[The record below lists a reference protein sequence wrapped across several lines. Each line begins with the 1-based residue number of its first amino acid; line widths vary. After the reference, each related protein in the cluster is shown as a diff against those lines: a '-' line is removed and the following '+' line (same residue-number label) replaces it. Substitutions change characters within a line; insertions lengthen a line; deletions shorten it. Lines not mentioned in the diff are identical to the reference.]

1 MGAEAAEGAVSL
13 ADEVVDPALV
23 ASGVR
28 AWVWTMSDQAKSVV
42 VPLAQT
48 PAGTV
53 RTATIGRAQSDEPT
67 PATDGNVGPLLG
79 AIPALIPDAVG
90 AVPAGP
96 AAEIAPA
103 IQRDPSTPAP
113 ASVGASTSASPEQEA
128 SPNGASIVVAGSGP
142 VVEPQT
148 NGPANQTPATAN
160 RPDGFD
166 PQQPTTAASPDQ
178 NGSAPAVLQ
187 NHRAGRA
194 PTAYADAAG
203 STARAGGLPRDRE
216 SGAATAVSPDPA
228 TPSGRPTA
236 MARPGD
242 RATGGG
248 TRAATV
254 SGPIA
259 DAQAALAGALLANR
273 AQSGAAH
280 DQSGQ
285 DSTPASAEPQAR
297 VDEVLTL
304 AAQAIEGTVAAA
316 ALHPDHASVL
326 ATGQTTQ
333 IAHVASQD
341 HSLTSAISSLSADRS
356 AAIDDGNLHRQIV
369 QAIHLQSRNGIGDAR
384 LTLQPEYLGELTIA
398 LRVENGGVTAHVSA
412 AASDVRAWL
421 GANEALLRQG
431 LLDQGLTLDRLVVS
445 EEPDEPSCDAGG
457 HGRQQQPQ
465 PEEKP
470 RPRPR
475 RDTSTFE
482 ITV

>member
-1 MGAEAAEGAVSL
+1 MIINLPNTPPAALPPSVKGGGSAPSKQPASGDPFASFIEQLSAGAAGAPGTTPTKGSAGAGRRRGPVGAEAAEGAVSL

-28 AWVWTMSDQAKSVV
+28 AWVWAMSDQAKSVV

-194 PTAYADAAG
+194 PTAYADAARKAPVPV
-203 STARAGGLPRDRE
+203 SRA
-216 SGAATAVSPDPA
+216 SSP
-228 TPSGRPTA
+228 
-236 MARPGD
+236 
-242 RATGGG
+242 
-248 TRAATV
+248 
-254 SGPIA
+254 
-259 DAQAALAGALLANR
+259 
-273 AQSGAAH
+273 
-280 DQSGQ
+280 
-285 DSTPASAEPQAR
+285 
-297 VDEVLTL
+297 
-304 AAQAIEGTVAAA
+304 
-316 ALHPDHASVL
+316 
-326 ATGQTTQ
+326 
-333 IAHVASQD
+333 
-341 HSLTSAISSLSADRS
+341 
-356 AAIDDGNLHRQIV
+356 
-369 QAIHLQSRNGIGDAR
+369 
-384 LTLQPEYLGELTIA
+384 
-398 LRVENGGVTAHVSA
+398 
-412 AASDVRAWL
+412 
-421 GANEALLRQG
+421 
-431 LLDQGLTLDRLVVS
+431 
-445 EEPDEPSCDAGG
+445 
-457 HGRQQQPQ
+457 
-465 PEEKP
+465 K
-470 RPRPR
+470 
-475 RDTSTFE
+475 
-482 ITV
+482 